1 LRPDWRGEESGG
13 RTWPK
18 TGPPVTGPEADG
30 AEALAEPKPGRLWGG
45 DEDSPEIEGEE
56 ERDDL
61 DA

>member
-1 LRPDWRGEESGG
+1 
-13 RTWPK
+13 
-18 TGPPVTGPEADG
+18 VTGPEADG

-45 DEDSPEIEGEE
+45 DEDSPDIEGEE